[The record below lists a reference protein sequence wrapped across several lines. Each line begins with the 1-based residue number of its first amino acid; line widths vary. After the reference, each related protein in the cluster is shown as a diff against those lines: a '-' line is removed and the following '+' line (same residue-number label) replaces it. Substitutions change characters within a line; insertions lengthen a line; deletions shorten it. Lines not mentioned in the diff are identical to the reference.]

1 MKRIEDIENL
11 SFDALEKMADNC
23 EVSVPAGLEEG
34 IRSAIIVKGECRK
47 RSVKALLF
55 PALTTL
61 ATAIACLI
69 FFLSLPSE
77 PEDTFNDPYQA
88 YAQLEKTFSYISST
102 VDKSLKL
109 TK

>member
-11 SFDALEKMADNC
+11 SFEALENMADNSC
-23 EVSVPAGLEEG
+23 IAVPDGLEDG
-34 IRSAIIVKGECRK
+34 IRAAIVVKGDSRK

-55 PALTTL
+55 PALTAL

-77 PEDTFNDPYQA
+77 PEDTYSDPYQA

-102 VDKSLKL
+102 VDKSLKIA
-109 TK
+109 K

>member
-11 SFDALEKMADNC
+11 SFEALENMADN
-23 EVSVPAGLEEG
+23 SSIAVPDGIEDG
-34 IRSAIIVKGECRK
+34 IRAAIIVKEGGRGK
-47 RSVKALLF
+47 PAKALLF
-55 PALTTL
+55 PALTAL

-69 FFLSLPSE
+69 FFLSLPPE
-77 PEDTFNDPYQA
+77 PEDTYSDPHLA

-102 VDKSLKL
+102 VDKSLKI